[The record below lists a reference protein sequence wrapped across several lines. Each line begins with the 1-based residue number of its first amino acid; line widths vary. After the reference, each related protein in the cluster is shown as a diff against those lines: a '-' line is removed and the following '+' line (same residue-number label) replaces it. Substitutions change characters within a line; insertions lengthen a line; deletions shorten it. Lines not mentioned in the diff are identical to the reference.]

1 MYLLSI
7 LCIFRA
13 FNDFIAFL
21 FNRLVATGVM
31 IGCSLIFMSISMNSF
46 YPFMFL
52 FASGFGLCNALTYMV
67 PMHHGWLWFPKYPG
81 LVSGII
87 VGGFGVG
94 TLIFSLVCT
103 ALVNPD
109 NLGQEDGKF
118 PDSVNERVPHML
130 VIWTVC
136 RVCIAIASIILI
148 FPGNDLTNSKELQ
161 DAISRRSLS
170 QAPSL

>member
-1 MYLLSI
+1 
-7 LCIFRA
+7 
-13 FNDFIAFL
+13 
-21 FNRLVATGVM
+21 M
-31 IGCSLIFMSISMNSF
+31 IGVSLILMSIMVKSF

-67 PMHHGWLWFPKYPG
+67 PMHHGWLWFPDHPG

-103 ALVNPD
+103 ALVNPG
-109 NLGQEDGKF
+109 NEKPVNGVF

-130 VIWTVC
+130 LVFTLC
-136 RVCIAIASIILI
+136 RLGIAICAIALI
-148 FPGNDLTNSKELQ
+148 FPGNDLTNSKEIK
-161 DAISRRSLS
+161 DAIDELSRGTLS
-170 QAPSL
+170 AGQN